1 MKEAEKLRLA
11 VSEDRKLAA
20 EPAKER
26 IYNYVRE
33 QILRGVL
40 RGGSFVE
47 EERISSVMNVSR
59 TPVREAFHRLEA
71 ERFIELLPRRGAM
84 VRQVT
89 AEELVQ
95 LYETRR
101 MLEGTAA
108 QKICEQRLPLRD
120 AVLQTLEAMEAMQ
133 DDFDRI
139 DFYEHVHLDR
149 SFHRS
154 IVESAGNTV
163 STELYESLGSRQLRV
178 AIAAATA
185 NPSRIRTIVAQH
197 RDIYDGLIAH
207 DYNAVRKTLDE
218 HLHPVMDVVSRLHN
232 VTSNG

>member
-1 MKEAEKLRLA
+1 MQPLDKKP
-11 VSEDRKLAA
+11 SG

-26 IYNYVRE
+26 VYNYVRE

-47 EERISSVMNVSR
+47 EESVSTVVNVSR

-89 AEELVQ
+89 ADDLVQ

-108 QKICEQRLPLRD
+108 RKICEQRMPLKEG
-120 AVLQTLEAMEAMQ
+120 VLRNLEAMESMEVH
-133 DDFDRI
+133 FDEI
-139 DFYEHVHLDR
+139 DFYQHVHLDR
-149 SFHRS
+149 SFHRA
-154 IVESAGNTV
+154 IVESAGNTI

-197 RDIYDGLIAH
+197 RDIYDGLNAH
-207 DYNAVRKTLDE
+207 DYEAVRALLDE
-218 HLHPVMDVVSRLHN
+218 HLHPVIDVVSRLPAASH
-232 VTSNG
+232 SF

>member
-1 MKEAEKLRLA
+1 MTEVGKPRLVTSEEKKSA
-11 VSEDRKLAA
+11 N

-33 QILRGVL
+33 QILRGLL

-89 AEELVQ
+89 ADELVQ

-108 QKICEQRLPLRD
+108 QKICEQRLPLRNT
-120 AVLQTLEAMEAMQ
+120 VLDMLEAMEAMEV
-133 DDFDRI
+133 DFDRI
-139 DFYEHVHLDR
+139 DFYEHVQLDR
-149 SFHRS
+149 SFHCA
-154 IVESAGNTV
+154 IVESAGNAI

-178 AIAAATA
+178 AIAASTA
-185 NPSRIRTIVAQH
+185 NPRRIKTIVAQH
-197 RDIYDGLIAH
+197 RAIYDGLMTH
-207 DYNAVRKTLDE
+207 DYGSVRKTLDE
-218 HLHPVMDVVSRLHN
+218 HLHPIIEVVSRLG
-232 VTSNG
+232 S